1 MKEVKWWNF
10 DKCSQQI
17 GQQISN
23 PQRDQNKE
31 ESVNMDSGALGTLN
45 QKVEHKAN
53 KNSLRFNGS
62 VCTIGENKRTH
73 QMNPYIWKKCL
84 MVRWRIVQGEAD
96 MRPKEKNCIFHLVR
110 KWCPL
115 KTQPIIIVNP
125 INKVNIKRRR
135 TGNRKR
141 KLYGYFLPS
150 KATLLFL
157 LYSAFLIL
165 LFLFKRKK
173 QAKII
178 YNHRLSVSTVHLF
191 SLTTAECVRV
201 FVFEER
207 QAGTIMYQWNNLM
220 YKTRILFSNKFYCLC
235 YNPAWKCS

>member
-1 MKEVKWWNF
+1 MTWIFFLLTIFLIILWHLLQSLWPLLRIYVHNKLIWEKNVFRTWF
-10 DKCSQQI
+10 CSQLSTKLKSERNGI
-17 GQQISN
+17 TLELN
-23 PQRDQNKE
+23 YT
-31 ESVNMDSGALGTLN
+31 VNTWW
-45 QKVEHKAN
+45 
-53 KNSLRFNGS
+53 
-62 VCTIGENKRTH
+62 T
-73 QMNPYIWKKCL
+73 
-84 MVRWRIVQGEAD
+84 RI
-96 MRPKEKNCIFHLVR
+96 KIC
-110 KWCPL
+110 
-115 KTQPIIIVNP
+115 
-125 INKVNIKRRR
+125 KVNIKRRR

-141 KLYGYFLPS
+141 KLYGYFPPS

-201 FVFEER
+201 FVFGER
-207 QAGTIMYQWNNLM
+207 RAGTIMYQWNNIM

>member
-1 MKEVKWWNF
+1 MKEHIKWIHIF
-10 DKCSQQI
+10 
-17 GQQISN
+17 G
-23 PQRDQNKE
+23 R
-31 ESVNMDSGALGTLN
+31 
-45 QKVEHKAN
+45 
-53 KNSLRFNGS
+53 
-62 VCTIGENKRTH
+62 
-73 QMNPYIWKKCL
+73 KKCL
-84 MVRWRIVQGEAD
+84 MVRWRIVQREAG
-96 MRPKEKNCIFHLVR
+96 MRPKGKNCIFHLAR
-110 KWCPL
+110 EWRPL

-141 KLYGYFLPS
+141 KLYGYFPPS

-201 FVFEER
+201 FVFGER
-207 QAGTIMYQWNNLM
+207 RAGTIMYQWNNIM